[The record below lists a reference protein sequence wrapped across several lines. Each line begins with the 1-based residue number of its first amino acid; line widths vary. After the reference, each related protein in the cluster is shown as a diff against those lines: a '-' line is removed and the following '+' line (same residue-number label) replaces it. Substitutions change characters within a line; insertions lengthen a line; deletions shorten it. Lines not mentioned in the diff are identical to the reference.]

1 MGAAIIDKYTIL
13 HFSVGIIFRYLGF
26 NIVSLLIAHTVF
38 EILENSKTG
47 MVIINKYFKLWPGG
61 KPAQDSTINSISDIF
76 FSLLG
81 WVIADKFIIYI
92 NLGWVFNISV
102 LVYFWILEHYL

>member
-26 NIVSLLIAHTVF
+26 NLVSLLIAHTVF
-38 EILENSKTG
+38 EIVEISKPG
-47 MVIINKYFKLWPGG
+47 MFIINKYFKLWPGG
-61 KPAQDSTINSISDIF
+61 KPAPDSTINSVSDII

-81 WVIADKFIIYI
+81 WVIADKFIIYSNI
-92 NLGWVFNISV
+92 GWVFNIS
-102 LVYFWILEHYL
+102 YL